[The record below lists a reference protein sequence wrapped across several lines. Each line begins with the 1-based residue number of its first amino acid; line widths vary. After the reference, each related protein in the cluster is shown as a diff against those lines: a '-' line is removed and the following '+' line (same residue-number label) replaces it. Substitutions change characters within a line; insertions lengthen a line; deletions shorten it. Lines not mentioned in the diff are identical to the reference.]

1 MEDGTCFSLSRYW
14 VYGNDKKVSV
24 RQRETVFG
32 KLTLGLRNHLANL
45 DLTTSLNPG
54 H

>member
-1 MEDGTCFSLSRYW
+1 MLLLEQMWG
-14 VYGNDKKVSV
+14 VGNNKKVSA

-32 KLTLGLRNHLANL
+32 KLTLVLGNHLANL
-45 DLTTSLNPG
+45 DLITRLNPG